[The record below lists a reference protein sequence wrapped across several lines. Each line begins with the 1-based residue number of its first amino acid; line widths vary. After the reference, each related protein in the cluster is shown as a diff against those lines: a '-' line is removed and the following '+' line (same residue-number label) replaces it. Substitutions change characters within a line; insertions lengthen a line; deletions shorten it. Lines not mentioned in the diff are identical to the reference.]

1 MSTKRETKLL
11 DRVSQDLD
19 KHNYQI
25 LNTYKDI
32 TRFDLLA
39 FKNNCLFAIEVKSRP
54 IETFDIVTGSTIN
67 SSTLSNLIRD
77 KPEYQDKEVIPVLVS
92 GSVVLGE
99 TKEFGSRMGVIVTE
113 TSDLAESLEN
123 SICYRKRKS

>member
-1 MSTKRETKLL
+1 M
-11 DRVSQDLD
+11 D